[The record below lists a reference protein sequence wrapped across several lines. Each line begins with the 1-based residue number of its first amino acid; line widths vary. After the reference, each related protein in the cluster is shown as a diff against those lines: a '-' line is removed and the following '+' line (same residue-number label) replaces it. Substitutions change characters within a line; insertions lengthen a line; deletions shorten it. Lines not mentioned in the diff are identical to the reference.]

1 MRSPPIYTRTATLVS
16 YMTLFRS
23 ARVAQALARPSD
35 CAGCSQDRSWQ
46 GRAESFVGI
55 VVCVTLR
62 EIFETRVHAEKC
74 GLHDPERAVTLLGN
88 DDLRLALVRRLF
100 AIELRIVVDLV
111 AVDHQHEIGVLFD
124 TAGLTQIRRSEEH
137 TSELPVTNAH
147 SVCRI
152 LLEK

>member
-55 VVCVTLR
+55 VVCVTLL

-100 AIELRIVVDLV
+100 AIELRIV
-111 AVDHQHEIGVLFD
+111 EIGRAHVW
-124 TAGLTQIRRSEEH
+124 T
-137 TSELPVTNAH
+137 PVTNAH
-147 SVCRI
+147 LVCR
-152 LLEK
+152 LLLAKKKHKSNSTQTHTKTI